1 MPDQPNPG
9 TGKAMDDMRCAEV
22 EPLFAEYLDGTLSAD
37 AQARLEAHL
46 ATCAACTD
54 ALAEVRRGL
63 GWLRLLRADTLPT
76 EPPAGLLEKI
86 IARTSDGGGAATTTS
101 ATGVVTAA
109 AKPSAW
115 SSVNLAAVRSGV
127 RRTGLWEPRLAL
139 TAAMAFFSISVTLSV
154 AGIRPVDLKPTNLR
168 RTVTRTYFDANAR
181 VTRYYENMRVVY
193 ELESRVRELRRA
205 AETSNRPAP
214 SNQPQQQPKPKTTP
228 QSDSTRHPSAVDD
241 GLARKDGKSG
251 QQQKKADPKES
262 EPEPVFDGDVIE
274 ARLNLPAQRPVSG
287 RTAFSD
293 TTLSPSTEIESLTVV
308 PQRSMA

>member
-1 MPDQPNPG
+1 MAEQPKSG
-9 TGKAMDDMRCAEV
+9 TGPAKTDVRCAEV
-22 EPLFAEYLDGTLSAD
+22 EPLFAEYLDGTLSAT

-46 ATCAACTD
+46 ATCHACTE

-63 GWLRLLRADTLPT
+63 GWMQLLRADTLPVET
-76 EPPAGLLEKI
+76 PAGLLEKI
-86 IARTSDGGGAATTTS
+86 LAQTSNGSGAGATTTS
-101 ATGVVTAA
+101 AKGVVTPI
-109 AKPSAW
+109 AKPSPW

-139 TAAMAFFSISVTLSV
+139 TAAMAFFSISITLSV

-193 ELESRVRELRRA
+193 QLESRVRELRRA

-214 SNQPQQQPKPKTTP
+214 SSQPQQQPKPKTTP

-241 GLARKDGKSG
+241 GLARKDSKSG
-251 QQQKKADPKES
+251 QQQKNRSRKTP
-262 EPEPVFDGDVIE
+262 
-274 ARLNLPAQRPVSG
+274 N
-287 RTAFSD
+287 
-293 TTLSPSTEIESLTVV
+293 LSPSSLAT
-308 PQRSMA
+308 PSKRFSIFQPSGSFRAARLSQIRPFRPRRKSRA

>member
-9 TGKAMDDMRCAEV
+9 TGTASPDIRCTEA
-22 EPLFAEYLDGTLSAD
+22 EPLFAEYLDGTLSAT
-37 AQARLEAHL
+37 AKATLEAHL
-46 ATCAACTD
+46 ATCHTCTE
-54 ALAEVRRGL
+54 ALDEVRRGL
-63 GWLRLLRADTLPT
+63 GWMRLLRADTLPT

-86 IARTSDGGGAATTTS
+86 LARTSNGASATSTTS
-101 ATGVVTAA
+101 ATGVVLPAA
-109 AKPSAW
+109 RPSPW

-127 RRTGLWEPRLAL
+127 RRTGLLEPRLAL

-168 RTVTRTYFDANAR
+168 RTVTRTYFGANAR

-205 AETSNRPAP
+205 AETTNRPAP
-214 SNQPQQQPKPKTTP
+214 STQPQQQPKPKTTP
-228 QSDSTRHPSAVDD
+228 QSDSTRHPSTVDD
-241 GLARKDGKSG
+241 GVARKDSKSG

-262 EPEPVFDGDVIE
+262 EPEPVFNGDVIE
-274 ARLNLPAQRPVSG
+274 ARLNLPAPRPVTG
-287 RTAFSD
+287 PAAFSAP
-293 TTLSPSTEIESLTVV
+293 TLSPSTDLERLTVV

>member
-1 MPDQPNPG
+1 MAKQPNPG
-9 TGKAMDDMRCAEV
+9 TGPAVEDIRCAEV
-22 EPLFAEYLDGTLSAD
+22 EPLFAEYLDGTLSAT

-46 ATCAACTD
+46 ATCHACTE

-63 GWLRLLRADTLPT
+63 GWMQLLRADTLPV

-86 IARTSDGGGAATTTS
+86 LARTSNAASTTTTS
-101 ATGVVTAA
+101 ATGVVTPATR
-109 AKPSAW
+109 PSPW

-127 RRTGLWEPRLAL
+127 RRTGLLEPRLAL

-154 AGIRPVDLKPTNLR
+154 AGIRPVDLKPTNIR
-168 RTVTRTYFDANAR
+168 RTMTRTYFDANAR
-181 VTRYYENMRVVY
+181 VTRYYENMRAVY
-193 ELESRVRELRRA
+193 QLESRVRELRRA
-205 AETSNRPAP
+205 AETSNRPATNT
-214 SNQPQQQPKPKTTP
+214 NQPQQQPKPKTTP

-241 GLARKDGKSG
+241 GLARKDSKSG
-251 QQQKKADPKES
+251 QQQKKSDPKDS
-262 EPEPVFDGDVIE
+262 EPEPLFTGDAVE
-274 ARLNLPAQRPVSG
+274 ARLNFPAQRPDSG